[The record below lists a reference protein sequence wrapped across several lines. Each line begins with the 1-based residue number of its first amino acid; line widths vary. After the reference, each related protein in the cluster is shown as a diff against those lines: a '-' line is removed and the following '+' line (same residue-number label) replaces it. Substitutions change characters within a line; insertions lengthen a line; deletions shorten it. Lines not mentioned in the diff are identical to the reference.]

1 MYNFEILQN
10 IFEEYFKPG
19 LDIYKECKITS
30 FEAKKGTT
38 KQICLNEN
46 INLVIPPHIKHN
58 DVIILKGRGNISN
71 DNTKRGDLLV
81 KIYVYGSKSKR
92 RGDII
97 YG

>member
-38 KQICLNEN
+38 CTH
-46 INLVIPPHIKHN
+46 VADYTDP
-58 DVIILKGRGNISN
+58 
-71 DNTKRGDLLV
+71 
-81 KIYVYGSKSKR
+81 
-92 RGDII
+92 
-97 YG
+97 